1 MSFRWWWRRNRV
13 LDEKIRDAKAENA
26 RSQALLDE
34 AREGVVRPA
43 ERIRQRNMISDII
56 QKALAGGYDEPEGK
70 GSGR

>member
-1 MSFRWWWRRNRV
+1 MSFRWWWQRNRA
-13 LDEKIRDAKAENA
+13 LDEKVLDAKAENA